1 MWYLFIYGLIPW
13 ETSDTARASE
23 STTDLA
29 MVSTSSTVSTNSDEE
44 YHEVSIV
51 FFFDL
56 SDCFRKIKVMEFR
69 LLINVR

>member
-1 MWYLFIYGLIPW
+1 MWFLFIYGLIPW

-44 YHEVSIV
+44 YHEVSKV
-51 FFFDL
+51 FFDL

-69 LLINVR
+69 LLNNVR